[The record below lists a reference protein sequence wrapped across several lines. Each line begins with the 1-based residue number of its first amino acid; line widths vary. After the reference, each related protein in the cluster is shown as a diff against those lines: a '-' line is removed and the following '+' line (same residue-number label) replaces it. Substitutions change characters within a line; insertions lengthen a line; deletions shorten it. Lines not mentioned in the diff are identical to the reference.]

1 MRWRLKRWK
10 LFDYYVP
17 SHGRVGERLVGFR
30 VTDQD
35 EWVATQRIRKL
46 KSVFHASVL

>member
-1 MRWRLKRWK
+1 MRWRLKRWR

-30 VTDQD
+30 VADQD